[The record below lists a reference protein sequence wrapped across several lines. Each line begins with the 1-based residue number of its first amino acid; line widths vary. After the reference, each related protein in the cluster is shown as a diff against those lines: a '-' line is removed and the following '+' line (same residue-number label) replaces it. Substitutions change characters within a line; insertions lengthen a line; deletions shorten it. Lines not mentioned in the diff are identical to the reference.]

1 MYEGGRHPLGQGE
14 PQVLEM
20 DPHGASAQPR
30 LLGSGDQVHR
40 ELLTLLQ
47 LVTQPHLASSG
58 CHDVLE
64 LYLLGQAILDFIIL
78 LSSPATSSA
87 SLCRQGRG
95 CGSSP

>member
-20 DPHGASAQPR
+20 DPHGARAQPS
-30 LLGSGDQVHR
+30 LLGSGDQVNR

-58 CHDVLE
+58 CQVM
-64 LYLLGQAILDFIIL
+64 
-78 LSSPATSSA
+78 
-87 SLCRQGRG
+87 
-95 CGSSP
+95 GSGHINLIKE